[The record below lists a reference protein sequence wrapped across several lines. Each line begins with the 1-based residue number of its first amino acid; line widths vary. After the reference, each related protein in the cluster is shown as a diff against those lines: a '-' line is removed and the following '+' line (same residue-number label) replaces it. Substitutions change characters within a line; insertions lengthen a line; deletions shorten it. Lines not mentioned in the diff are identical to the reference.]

1 MISTGFTRRVLAAT
15 ALAALALLQNACSS
29 SEIEVDDSDEIPSD
43 PDAPNP
49 IFPGVLARGCDWAL
63 IYDPSRPG
71 GNSAFPDKG
80 ARYWIAVVAGAVPQG
95 SRLRM
100 EGQYPDARY
109 HSLQLYN
116 GQLASIASLS
126 DYQIVPDPGSDNTF
140 LDQTRRSG
148 ADYGG
153 DYTAYVR
160 IGENAPAVP
169 EQNTMYRPPQLTGG
183 HVIRRSV
190 IAYRT
195 YLPDGGNQ
203 GRVELPKLTLETP
216 DGEEL
221 PLTNDTDAET
231 CAQIA
236 ANLRQDGARL
246 TGSAN
251 LLDPIAPSPLPQFKK
266 FDGAV
271 GTGAG
276 GQGVGFNRDNGFMYA
291 KTQVAYAP
299 ILLVRGRSASFTT
312 QPGAGNPPQVRY
324 WSICDAGFNTQMVYN
339 CTTDENTA
347 LDEFGYYTVV
357 VTTDSSRPSS
367 VDAAPGYTWLPRG
380 PENIGVITMRELL
393 AHPSFAQ
400 ATVNIPTLVPPATVK
415 GEYMPLATYC
425 STAVFEGAASQG
437 PAAAFAACDSSRRVL
452 P

>member
-1 MISTGFTRRVLAAT
+1 MIPGSLRRSLAAT
-15 ALAALALLQNACSS
+15 LATFTLLLTACASD
-29 SEIEVDDSDEIPSD
+29 EIEVDDSGNPTD

-49 IFPGVLARGCDWAL
+49 IFPGVLTRGCDWAL

-71 GNSAFPDKG
+71 GNSAFPDQG
-80 ARYWIAVVAGAVPQG
+80 ARYWIAVVAGAIPQG

-116 GQLASIASLS
+116 GNLASLDSLS

-160 IGENAPAVP
+160 IGTNAPAER
-169 EQNTMYRPPQLTGG
+169 EQNTMYRPPVITGG
-183 HVIRRSV
+183 HVVRRTV

-195 YLPDGGNQ
+195 YLPEGGNQ
-203 GRVELPKLTLETP
+203 GRVELPELTIETA
-216 DGEEL
+216 DGEL
-221 PLTNDTDAET
+221 SITNEEDADV

-251 LLDPIAPSPLPQFKK
+251 LLDPTPPSPLPEFKR
-266 FDGAV
+266 FDGAA

-291 KTQVAYAP
+291 KTQVLYAP
-299 ILLVRGRSASFTT
+299 ILLVRGRAPSYTT
-312 QPGAGNPPQVRY
+312 QAGAGNPPQVRY
-324 WSICDAGFNTQMVYN
+324 WSVCDAGFNTQMVYD
-339 CTTDENTA
+339 CRSDQATA
-347 LDEFGYYTVV
+347 LDDAGYYTVV
-357 VTTDSSRPSS
+357 VTADQSRPSILDS
-367 VDAAPGYTWLPRG
+367 ASGYSWLQRG
-380 PENIGVITMRELL
+380 PENVGVITMRELL
-393 AHPSFAQ
+393 AHPTFAQ
-400 ATVNIPTLVPPATVK
+400 ATVNVTTLNPAPLVK

-425 STAVFEGAASQG
+425 STAVFEGVADQG
-437 PAAAFAACDSSRRVL
+437 PAAAFAACDASRRAL
-452 P
+452 Q